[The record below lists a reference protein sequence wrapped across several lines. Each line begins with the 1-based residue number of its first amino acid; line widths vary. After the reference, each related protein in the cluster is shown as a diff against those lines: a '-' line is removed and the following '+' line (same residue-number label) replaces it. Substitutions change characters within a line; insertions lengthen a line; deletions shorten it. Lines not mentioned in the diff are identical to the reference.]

1 MCKKSK
7 SLQENPSTTMK
18 FSAMII
24 PTPSKI
30 EIYINISFSEIVQI
44 EDEVSEVAKRP
55 KLESERK
62 TEREMV
68 EIKGKKMKEK
78 VQGPTFQIHEYSFA

>member
-1 MCKKSK
+1 MEYQSDVEN
-7 SLQENPSTTMK
+7 LERFQENTSATMKSTT
-18 FSAMII
+18 MII

-55 KLESERK
+55 KLESKRKRERD
-62 TEREMV
+62 
-68 EIKGKKMKEK
+68 G
-78 VQGPTFQIHEYSFA
+78 